1 MKGLNFFGKIVVPV
15 LSAVVLI
22 NSCKA
27 KKLVYKSPPHY
38 NFAEVFPDKLDLHL
52 KEISGVVWD
61 TSKDEFIAHNDEMG
75 KIFYLD
81 KDTKI
86 VKDEFE
92 FSPKKGDYEDVAIA
106 NGIIYVLRSDGM
118 ITKIV
123 TDSSGKRHPIEAGEI
138 ELSGTNDFESMFYDA
153 SRKALIILCK
163 NCSSDEKKTVSAYA
177 FYIDSTGFDQK
188 PVFTIDAKKIDE
200 LSPRETSGFQP
211 SAAAINPKLN
221 QIFILSS
228 GSNQLV
234 ITDLNGEVQ
243 SVTMLARKLFP
254 QPEGI
259 TFKSSGDMYISNEA
273 VTSKASL
280 LKFTFKP

>member
-1 MKGLNFFGKIVVPV
+1 MKGLNFFSKIVLPV
-15 LSAVVLI
+15 LLVVILI

-27 KKLVYKSPPHY
+27 KKHVYKSPPHY
-38 NFAEVFPDKLDLHL
+38 NFAEAFPGKLDLHL

-81 KDTKI
+81 KDSKITKR
-86 VKDEFE
+86 EFQ
-92 FSPKKGDYEDVAIA
+92 FSEKKGDYEDIAIA
-106 NGIIYVLRSDGM
+106 NGIVYVLRSDGM
-118 ITKIV
+118 ITKII
-123 TDSSGKRHPIEAGEI
+123 TDSAGKQHPIEAGAI
-138 ELSGTNDFESMFYDA
+138 ELSGSNDFESMYYDPA
-153 SRKALIILCK
+153 RKALIILCK
-163 NCSSDEKKTVSAYA
+163 NCSSDEKKMVSAFA
-177 FYIDSTGFDQK
+177 FYIDSTGFDPK
-188 PVFTIDAKKIDE
+188 PVFVIDGKKIDE
-200 LSPRETSGFQP
+200 LTPRETSSFQP

-221 QIFILSS
+221 QLFILSS
-228 GSNQLV
+228 ASNQLV

-243 SVTMLARKLFP
+243 SVTMLAKKLFP